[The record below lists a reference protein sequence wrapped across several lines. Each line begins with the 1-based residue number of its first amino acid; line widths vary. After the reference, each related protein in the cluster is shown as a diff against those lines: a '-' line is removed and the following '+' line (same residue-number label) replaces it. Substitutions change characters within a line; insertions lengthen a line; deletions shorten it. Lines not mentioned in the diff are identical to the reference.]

1 MIHNHTM
8 TQIKTVQDPVKL
20 LKSSNIST
28 ATAYTTETATTSQP
42 ATAANYVVIPA
53 STLSYLK
60 LYPLLNTAANSPTV
74 RVSGWSKDD
83 SGTFWVPTV
92 LFEGSISA
100 ISGTATT
107 VNSAS
112 LYQASSF
119 AAPTDGDAKLY
130 KTSASTHTGMLLIDT
145 LGCQLLK
152 IEFKASSATT
162 ANAFYGFI

>member
-28 ATAYTTETATTSQP
+28 ATAYTTETAATTQP
-42 ATAANYVVIPA
+42 ATASNYVVIPA

-100 ISGTATT
+100 ISGTATI

-112 LYQASSF
+112 LYQASNMSKG
-119 AAPTDGDAKLY
+119 DGDAKLY
-130 KTSASTHTGMLLIDT
+130 TTSASTHTGMLLIDT